1 MHDEQVT
8 GIPAFLAEKLTAHY
22 GEADATR
29 ITQGYTDAAERPV
42 TLRANTLKA
51 TAEEV
56 AAALTE
62 AGISFSRVPWYTDAF
77 VLADVRERTVWDL
90 DIYREGKVYL
100 QSLSSMLPPLLL
112 GAQPGMDVLDMC
124 AAPGGKT
131 SQIAALSAGKAH
143 LTACELNAP
152 RAEKLSYNLSKLG
165 AANVQIMRTDARQL
179 DEFFRFDAILLD
191 APCTGSGT
199 LRADDERAEGRVTEK
214 LLAKVTRSQR
224 ALLDR
229 ALTVLKPGG
238 TLVYS
243 TCSVLAE
250 ENEAQIKAVLAA
262 KRHRDCAVAP
272 IILGELP
279 NEPERID
286 NGEKDDRPKPVALP
300 YADSGT
306 FAIPTLPCSLPG
318 ALTVAPTRD
327 FEGFFTC
334 VIRKRG

>member
-1 MHDEQVT
+1 MAAENGT
-8 GIPAFLAEKLTAHY
+8 IPVFLADKLAAQY
-22 GEADATR
+22 GEAVAADIAR
-29 ITQGYTDAAERPV
+29 GYAAACERPV

-51 TAEEV
+51 AADEV
-56 AAALTE
+56 ADALTE
-62 AGISFSRVPWYTDAF
+62 AGIAFSHVPWYTDAF
-77 VLADVRERTVWDL
+77 VLVDVRERAVWDL

-131 SQIAALSAGKAH
+131 SQIAALTAGKAH
-143 LTACELNAP
+143 LTACELNGP
-152 RAEKLSYNLSKLG
+152 RADKLSYNLTKLG
-165 AANVQIMRTDARQL
+165 AANVQVMRTDARQL

-199 LRADDERAEGRVTEK
+199 LRADDERAKGRITNK

-250 ENEAQIKAVLAA
+250 ENEEQVKAVLAT
-262 KRHRDCAVAP
+262 KRHRDCVVAP
-272 IILGELP
+272 IVLGELP
-279 NEPERID
+279 DEPETA
-286 NGEKDDRPKPVALP
+286 NEKKDDRPKPVALP
-300 YADSGT
+300 YANTGT

-327 FEGFFTC
+327 FEGFFAC

>member
-1 MHDEQVT
+1 MAAGEH
-8 GIPAFLAEKLTAHY
+8 GIPAFLTDKLAAQFGAEDAAGIVQGY
-22 GEADATR
+22 ADA
-29 ITQGYTDAAERPV
+29 IERPV

-51 TAEEV
+51 TADKI
-56 AAALTE
+56 ASALDA
-62 AGISFSRVPWYTDAF
+62 AGIAFSRVPWYEDAF
-77 VLADVRERTVWDL
+77 VLADVRERAVWDL

-112 GAQPGMDVLDMC
+112 GSQPGADVLDMC

-131 SQIAALSAGKAH
+131 SQIAALSGGAAH
-143 LTACELNAP
+143 LTACELNGP
-152 RAEKLSYNLSKLG
+152 RADKLAYNLDKLG

-199 LRADDERAEGRVTEK
+199 LHAGDERAESRITEK

-250 ENEAQIKAVLAA
+250 ENEAQVKAALAL
-262 KRHRDCAVAP
+262 KRHRDCVVAP
-272 IILGELP
+272 IVLGELP
-279 NEPERID
+279 EEPD
-286 NGEKDDRPKPVALP
+286 AADSKKDDRDRPKPVALP
-300 YADSGT
+300 NADSGA

-327 FEGFFTC
+327 FEGFFAC
-334 VIRKRG
+334 IIRKRG